1 LNERNPLIDTAD
13 ILKATRLPSRG
24 ARGAAKFL
32 MMLLGINKINKAY
45 EEVRHLKGIDFV
57 ENILQKLSITFEVSP
72 EELKRIPA
80 SGPFIT
86 VSNHPYGGLDGLIL
100 IGLLGRQRPDFKVLG
115 NYLLH
120 RIDPM
125 QEFILPVDPFE
136 SKKARAVSVPGIK
149 MALRHIAEGHPLG
162 IFPAGEVSSY
172 YPHTTGI
179 TDKKWQHS
187 VLKFIRNAGVPVVP
201 VYFEGTNSTVFHL
214 LGLVHPML
222 RTAKLPSELLNKKN
236 KTIRIRIGNPISVNE
251 QKEFSDIWKYGRYLR
266 AKTYAL
272 GEGFDVKEF
281 FPSQKKRKVKAE
293 DIAEQ
298 ADQGVLSREYQRLR
312 EKYLLFDLQN
322 YSVLCAPSDQMPH
335 IMHEIGRLREITF
348 RAIGEGTNKSI
359 DLDDFDLYYY
369 HLFVWDNETGK
380 IVGAYR
386 VGKGKDIIGEY
397 GIRGFYVSTLF
408 RMHGRMQQVLEQ
420 SLELGR
426 SFIVQ
431 EYQRK
436 PMPLFLLW
444 KGILYFLL
452 KNSEY
457 RYLIG
462 PVSISNRFSEFS
474 KHTIIEY
481 IRKNHYND
489 QYARYIKPKKRFRV
503 PGYSFDTEILFENL
517 KNLQQ
522 LDRLIV
528 DVESNSRMPVLLKK
542 YLQLGGKIVEFNIDP
557 LFNDCL
563 DGLLILDLYDVP
575 PEVIAS
581 LSREMNDQSIFER
594 FSQQKTLQE
603 KVQV

>member
-13 ILKATRLPSRG
+13 ILKATRLPSKG

-136 SKKARAVSVPGIK
+136 SKKARAASVPGIK

-322 YSVLCAPSDQMPH
+322 YSVLCAPSDQMPL
-335 IMHEIGRLREITF
+335 IMHEIGCLREITF

-489 QYARYIKPKKRFRV
+489 QYARYIKPKRQFRV

-522 LDRLIV
+522 LDRLIE